1 MSDSTA
7 TAPPAEGT
15 KPDAPEATPPAP
27 APNESGTTG
36 PVKLPDDHPLVKTLA
51 AQKDEIKALKAA
63 ADSGKTDAEK
73 TAERLAEVEKRATE
87 AEARVLRREVA
98 LDPSGDGK
106 SSPLSKADAALL
118 DTISDEKAMRALAA
132 RLAGE
137 SDKKRNH
144 VPREGNNPTTGSDD
158 RRDFVRRLTG
168 RT

>member
-1 MSDSTA
+1 MSDTA
-7 TAPPAEGT
+7 TAPLAAEGAQT
-15 KPDAPEATPPAP
+15 GAPKPTPPAT

-36 PVKLPDDHPLVKTLA
+36 PVQLPDDHPLVKAFA

-73 TAERLAEVEKRATE
+73 NAERLAEVEKRAAE

-98 LDPSGDGK
+98 LDPTGDGK

-118 DTISDEKAMRALAA
+118 DAITDEKAMKALAA
-132 RLAGE
+132 RLASE

-144 VPREGNNPTTGSDD
+144 VPREGNNPTTTSDD
-158 RRDFVRRLTG
+158 RREFVRRLTG